1 MLHLKLRM
9 TRYQLSYP
17 ITQQVQD
24 ARQRFELIDRRARIP
39 KEGRSELEIVRLLD
53 NVHYPHIEQ
62 LLELINATL
71 PQCGP
76 IGTRVLR
83 QTDPFQLDSCLA
95 ELFLF
100 LHLRECLGDN
110 VRPATTGP
118 SQKGPDIE
126 ASWDDLPVKIEV
138 YSPIDLM
145 GFQML
150 RRHLGSLFKYL
161 EVGRGFQ
168 LRIDV
173 TALRDFP
180 KSAFYPLSIPGERQ
194 LILWLKD
201 VATKAHAWLNQSN
214 LLDGDCLGLE
224 GPGGD
229 VVIDV
234 RVEKLEDDPTIRD
247 ITFNFG
253 THSTDSR
260 LLFECGMPEVIARSS
275 WGQKV
280 KKKLE
285 KRQAGLPGA
294 QEVGIL
300 VIDFARADTSSLDFI
315 CWPKIADKLSE
326 TVSVLVKSISGPAS
340 YDMILPARLSFECC
354 FSRPIWI
361 DQSKAQQGEVFI
373 QKARL
378 NRPCVEVVQ
387 DQIPLIDRLIQDA
400 VKN

>member
-1 MLHLKLRM
+1 MP
-9 TRYQLSYP
+9 YQLSYP
-17 ITQQVQD
+17 ITQEVQN
-24 ARQRFELIDRRARIP
+24 ARRRFEVIDRLASIP
-39 KEGRSELEIVRLLD
+39 KAGRSELEIVRLLD
-53 NVHYPHIEQ
+53 NMHYRHIEQ
-62 LLELINATL
+62 LLELINGAL

-100 LHLRECLGDN
+100 LHLRESLGDS
-110 VRPATTGP
+110 VRPATAGP
-118 SQKGPDIE
+118 SQKGPDIKVF
-126 ASWDDLPVKIEV
+126 WDDLSVKLEV

-150 RRHLGSLFKYL
+150 EKHLRSLLKYL

-168 LRIDV
+168 LHIDV
-173 TALRDFP
+173 TSLCDSPQRV
-180 KSAFYPLSIPGERQ
+180 FYPLSIPDERQ

-201 VATKAHAWLNQSN
+201 VAAKAHGWLNQSN
-214 LLDGDCLGLE
+214 LLDGDCLRLE
-224 GPGGD
+224 GPGCD

-234 RVEKLEDDPTIRD
+234 RVEKLEDDPTIRH

-260 LLFECGMPEVIARSS
+260 LLFECRTPEVIARSS

-285 KRQAGLPGA
+285 KRQAGLSGA

-300 VIDFARADTSSLDFI
+300 VIDFARADTSSPDFI

-326 TVSVLVKSISGPAS
+326 TVSVLVKNIPGPAS
-340 YDMILPARLSFECC
+340 CDMILPARLSFECC
-354 FSRPIWI
+354 FGRPIWI
-361 DQSKAQQGEVFI
+361 DQSKTQRAQMFI

-378 NRPCVEVVQ
+378 NRPCIEGVQ
-387 DQIPLIDRLIQDA
+387 DQTGLIGSMLQDTSSNSKRLG
-400 VKN
+400 